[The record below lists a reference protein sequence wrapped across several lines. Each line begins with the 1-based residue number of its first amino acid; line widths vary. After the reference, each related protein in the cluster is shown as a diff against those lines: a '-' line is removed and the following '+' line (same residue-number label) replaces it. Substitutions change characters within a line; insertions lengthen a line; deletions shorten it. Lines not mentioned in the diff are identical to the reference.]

1 MKLFSLLGSEG
12 AGRGFFL
19 VTPAN
24 VQVQDLD
31 LVKWDTPYNTDIKP
45 LWLIRLI
52 ESCQAGYKPS

>member
-1 MKLFSLLGSEG
+1 MKLFSLLGNED

-45 LWLIRLI
+45 LM
-52 ESCQAGYKPS
+52 AYPSDQVMPGWE